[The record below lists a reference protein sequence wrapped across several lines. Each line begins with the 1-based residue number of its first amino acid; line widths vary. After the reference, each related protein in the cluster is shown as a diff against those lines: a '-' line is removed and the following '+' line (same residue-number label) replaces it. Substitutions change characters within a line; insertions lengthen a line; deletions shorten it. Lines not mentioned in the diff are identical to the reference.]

1 MSDHEEESAD
11 QSEEIFRE
19 LLVAERE
26 QEITQ
31 TTTMQGQ
38 IVSLVLILRDV
49 GVLSKE
55 HVDAWEEKSEHVTA
69 LMFKMAKANEIQSSD
84 CEDDPEGQLEAMLD
98 GVQATLEFTRLMG
111 NSDEDLASL
120 IARRD
125 QLVAALEELRREP

>member
-38 IVSLVLILRDV
+38 IVSLVLILRDL

-55 HVDAWEEKSEHVTA
+55 DINAWEEQSEHVTA
-69 LMFKMAKANEIQSSD
+69 LMFKMAKANEIQTSES
-84 CEDDPEGQLEAMLD
+84 EEDPEAQLVAMLE
-98 GVQATLEFTRLMG
+98 GTEATIEFTRLMG
-111 NSDEDLASL
+111 NTEEALAPMV
-120 IARRD
+120 AQRD
-125 QLVAALEELRREP
+125 GLAQALENLRNGA